1 MKKIIYIS
9 VLSIFSLISCSDD
22 KGIETN
28 VVTENKVAS
37 IDDYFEFLNTIQTVV
52 LLYQSISTPLSNE
65 AFMASSSIKEIKHL

>member
-37 IDDYFEFLNTIQTVV
+37 IDDYFEFLNTDTDGSVIV
-52 LLYQSISTPLSNE
+52 QSISTPLV
-65 AFMASSSIKEIKHL
+65 K